1 MERREREAIM
11 RQGVTRPETPRD
23 RAQREALEADLLES
37 PLAGKPVRRRLRNFR
52 PGADAALRAL
62 GGPLAWMRRLRTIEL
77 LIAAHEERLREEW
90 TELREAHADDQEFAD
105 AWRALAERWSFAD
118 VNDVIERH
126 NRYYPIETRLAMN
139 PRTGDFVPVNGRPYR
154 REPLDA
160 AWILER
166 FPPPQSS

>member
-11 RQGVTRPETPRD
+11 RQGVVRPETPRD
-23 RAQREALEADLLES
+23 RREREALETDLVES
-37 PLAGKPVRRRLRNFR
+37 PLAGRPLRRRLRNFR

-77 LIAAHEERLREEW
+77 LIAEHEARLREAWDES
-90 TELREAHADDQEFAD
+90 RAAHAGAEEFAA
-105 AWRALAERWSFAD
+105 AWRELAASWSFDD
-118 VNDVIERH
+118 VNEVISRH

-139 PRTGDFVPVNGRPYR
+139 PRTGDFVPVNGRPYT

-160 AWILER
+160 EWILSR
-166 FPPPQSS
+166 FPPS